1 MKFLEVQWYGAFRD
15 IPSKVKDNLLCLATL
30 TTKKEAQHPVCLF
43 EFWIQQ
49 FLTWMCFS
57 SLPIH
62 QMLRNLL
69 DLIEVWSRHS
79 FWSWIFHSYMQC
91 FLKSYHTWNYST
103 LATVMVFHKILLWS
117 KELMSKLE
125 KCNTLMVTESISHNP
140 KAAGLTERRNGFL
153 KTQLITVPI
162 MWQQSRGLC
171 QGSLESSI
179 CFESVYIIWYSFSY
193 SQDPWVQELR
203 GGKLHPLSSLLA
215 YQNFFLSSSD
225 LEVLV
230 PNVENP
236 PVRSHKIYSIEL
248 LSDHLWLLIFF
259 TQLPKNGVIR
269 KRKLDCFSTKVV
281 RKIMSWV

>member
-1 MKFLEVQWYGAFRD
+1 MLIWPCDQEVATTLDLVVTCTQIKGWERNSTKVQGHSTSVKFLEVQWYGAFRD
-15 IPSKVKDNLLCLATL
+15 IPSKVKDNLLCLAPL

-140 KAAGLTERRNGFL
+140 KAAGLTERWNGFL
-153 KTQLITVPI
+153 KTQL
-162 MWQQSRGLC
+162 QYQSCGS
-171 QGSLESSI
+171 SLEG
-179 CFESVYIIWYSFSY
+179 CV
-193 SQDPWVQELR
+193 R
-203 GGKLHPLSSLLA
+203 
-215 YQNFFLSSSD
+215 
-225 LEVLV
+225 V
-230 PNVENP
+230 P
-236 PVRSHKIYSIEL
+236 
-248 LSDHLWLLIFF
+248 
-259 TQLPKNGVIR
+259 
-269 KRKLDCFSTKVV
+269 
-281 RKIMSWV
+281 